1 MEEVA
6 EVAPLSMSRTSDK
19 DEGEDR
25 ERRRKGRAQRRYEQ
39 LSTDR
44 EPFLNRAKDCAR
56 LTIPYLI
63 PEDDIG
69 HNETLP
75 SLYQAVGA
83 NGVTNLASKLLMTML
98 PPNEPCFRLRVNNM
112 QLEQE
117 QEEMDKTFRTIID
130 KGLSRMEQAVLADIE
145 EKGDRSV
152 VFEGNQ
158 HLIVSGNGL
167 YYDDPENGLRFF
179 PLSRY
184 VVDRD
189 PSGTPMEIIVKET
202 VALDSL
208 DEKTRQDIRESLA
221 MEEGTEDVEDMGG
234 KGESILYRE
243 ETGTPDSRNRD
254 VDIYTHLTRNGDTWQ
269 VCQEVSG
276 VILEDSKGSYKADSC
291 PWFPVRMYSIAGE
304 SYGRSFVELQ
314 LGDLTAL
321 ESLSQAL
328 VEGSAISA
336 FAVGLVNPNGITS
349 ARAVAEARNGDFIEG
364 NADDVQ
370 FLQVQKAADLNVTAQ
385 QVQSLSTSLKTSFL
399 MMEGVRRQGE
409 RVTAEEIRTIARELE
424 AGLGGVYTLVSQE
437 FQLPFIRSRMA
448 HMTKKKLL
456 PPLPKGVVAPSVVT
470 GFEALGRGNDKQ
482 KLIEFLQF
490 VIQTTGEQ
498 GAAYLNVS
506 NAIQRLAS
514 AMGIP
519 TEGLVKTEEELMQ
532 ERQAAEQKAQ
542 QAEQAEMMNKLGPEV
557 IRQIGN
563 NASAM
568 MGGGEAGSNMGGISN
583 GA

>member
-1 MEEVA
+1 M
-6 EVAPLSMSRTSDK
+6 APLSISRTKTDDGTDDGMLSL
-19 DEGEDR
+19 R
-25 ERRRKGRAQRRYEQ
+25 ERKGGAARRYEI

-44 EPFLNRAKDCAR
+44 EPFLDRAKECAK

-63 PEDDIG
+63 PEDDIS

-75 SLYQAVGA
+75 SLYQSVGA

-117 QEEMDKTFRTIID
+117 QEQMDKAFRTMID

-167 YYDDPENGLRFF
+167 YYDDPESGLRFF

-189 PSGTPMEIIVKET
+189 PSGTPVEIIVKET
-202 VALDSL
+202 VSL
-208 DEKTRQDIRESLA
+208 DTLDDETRQEILDA
-221 MEEGTEDVEDMGG
+221 TMGEEGDEAYEGR
-234 KGESILYRE
+234 GESILSRE
-243 ETGTPDSRNRD
+243 NNAAGLPRSKD
-254 VDIYTHLTRNGDTWQ
+254 VDIYTHLTRDGDIWH
-269 VCQEVSG
+269 VCQEVCG
-276 VILEDSKGSYKADSC
+276 VVLEDSEGSYKVDSC

-336 FAVGLVNPNGITS
+336 FAVGLVNPNGVTS
-349 ARAVAEARNGDFIEG
+349 ARAITEARNGDFIEG

-385 QVQSLSTSLKTSFL
+385 QVQNLSVTLKTAFL
-399 MMEGVRRQGE
+399 MMEGVRRDGE

-448 HMTKKKLL
+448 HMTEKKLL
-456 PPLPKGVVAPSVVT
+456 PTLPKGVVAPSVVT

-498 GAAYLNVS
+498 GAAYLNVP

-519 TEGLVKTEEELMQ
+519 TEGLVKTDEEIQQ
-532 ERQAAEQKAQ
+532 ERQAAQQQTQ
-542 QAEQAEMMNKLGPEV
+542 QAQVMEMINKLGPEA
-557 IRQIGN
+557 IRQMGLNFPGLTNEGN
-563 NASAM
+563 SSN
-568 MGGGEAGSNMGGISN
+568 GEGDSN